1 MSAAARRIT
10 KEYAEL
16 QADFPPNVTA
26 APDESNLLHW
36 TGTITG
42 PADSAYK
49 GGNFNIDITFP
60 TEYPFKSPTVK
71 FTTRIYHPN
80 VTDDGAICIGLLK
93 SEAWKPSTKIEQ
105 ILRALVQLLQEPNP
119 DDALV
124 ASIAEVYNADRAQF
138 NKTAQEWVKKVRLP
152 PSILLVLVPPR

>member
-16 QADFPPNVTA
+16 QQDFPPHVTA

-42 PADSAYK
+42 PPDSSYA
-49 GGNFNIDITFP
+49 GGKFNIDITFP
-60 TEYPFKSPTVK
+60 TEYPFKSPT
-71 FTTRIYHPN
+71 TTRIYHPN

-124 ASIAEVYNADRAQF
+124 ASIAEVYNTDRAQF
-138 NKTAQEWVKKVRLP
+138 TKNAQEWVKKHAT
-152 PSILLVLVPPR
+152 